1 MSRKG
6 WLLFAALS
14 VIWGIPYLLIRV
26 AVRELTPETLVFLR
40 TAPAA
45 LLLVPLAAHR
55 GDLRLRLLFGQWP
68 WILAYTA
75 AELAVPW
82 LLLSTAEERLSSSL
96 SGLLIASVPL
106 IGAVLYRFV
115 DQAERLDR
123 RRLVGLIVGFIG
135 VAALVGIDVS
145 GSDVTAVIEVAFTA
159 LGYTI
164 GPLLISK
171 RLSELPA
178 LGVVSASV
186 AITAIVYAPAALTHL
201 PATISL
207 ATGLSVAGLAF
218 VCTALAFV
226 LFFALIIEVGPA
238 RSTVITYINP
248 VVAVLLGVTVLGEP
262 LTIGIAVGLP
272 LILASSVLA
281 TSRTAS
287 AEPLP

>member
-1 MSRKG
+1 VSRKG
-6 WLLFAALS
+6 WLLFAALCL
-14 VIWGIPYLLIRV
+14 IWGIPYLLIRV
-26 AVRELTPETLVFLR
+26 AVRELAPETLIFLR

-55 GDLRLRLLFGQWP
+55 GDLRLRLLLNRWL
-68 WILAYTA
+68 WILTYTA

-115 DQAERLDR
+115 DQVERLDR

-178 LGVVSASV
+178 LGVVSVSV
-186 AITAIVYAPAALTHL
+186 AITAIIYAPAGLTHL

-207 ATGLSVAGLAF
+207 ATALSVAGLAF

-272 LILASSVLA
+272 LILAGSVLA